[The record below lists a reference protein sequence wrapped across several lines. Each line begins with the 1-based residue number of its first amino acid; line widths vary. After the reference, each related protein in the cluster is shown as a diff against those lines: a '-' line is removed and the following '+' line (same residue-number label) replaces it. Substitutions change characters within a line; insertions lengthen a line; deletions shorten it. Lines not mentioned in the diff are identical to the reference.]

1 MFETSLQLLRGCYG
15 YGQTSGHL
23 SASELR
29 LQSGMPHLSVSRLR
43 DRDVG
48 AEPEN
53 RRSSKLTDSDGSHH
67 PAAWHVSSIC
77 KQDQVA
83 EKKQT
88 VFSSLFF
95 FDKCFGFDTSAPSSV
110 HLNNWLQCLFFVVF
124 AVPYEFRFFT
134 FCHLKK
140 YIPLKT
146 KYIKYYLLV
155 SRFSLYFILCS
166 NNVFY
171 FLI

>member
-1 MFETSLQLLRGCYG
+1 MSDIIMFETSLQLLRGCYG

-83 EKKQT
+83 EDQVAEKKQT

-110 HLNNWLQCLFFVVF
+110 HLNNWLQCLFLLFLLYRTNF
-124 AVPYEFRFFT
+124 AF
-134 FCHLKK
+134 
-140 YIPLKT
+140 
-146 KYIKYYLLV
+146 LL
-155 SRFSLYFILCS
+155 SAI
-166 NNVFY
+166 
-171 FLI
+171 